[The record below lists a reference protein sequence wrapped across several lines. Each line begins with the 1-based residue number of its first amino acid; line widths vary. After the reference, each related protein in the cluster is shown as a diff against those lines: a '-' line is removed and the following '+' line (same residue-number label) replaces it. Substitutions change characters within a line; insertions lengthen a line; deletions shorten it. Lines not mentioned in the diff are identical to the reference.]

1 MSVDKFFLQMK
12 SHSKQV
18 FSVLRELYDSASL
31 TDVTLL
37 CEGHYFG
44 AHRLVLSACSPYF
57 RTLFMTIP
65 DKHPVIF
72 MKGVKKSE
80 MIDILDFMYNG
91 EVTISHTQL
100 ASFLQIADELSVNG
114 LTKGLQNEYC
124 GEEAAINESSLD
136 KQNEKKRHLSSSD
149 SLEDSK
155 RKVPHTTEDTDD
167 EPSQQE
173 LNEILPHLDL
183 NHTGDSI
190 EVLIDK
196 ETKDSYPS
204 VKIIPNHKVKE
215 NDELMLD
222 NLEISRE
229 QQFSKSRVIETDIKE
244 EIESP
249 DNTSPVKKE
258 TSRPCVPS
266 VDVLLSREP
275 VVASKVHS
283 NSDQRQEAS
292 NARLLSHWT
301 LEPGDGGIPGTGH
314 QPMRAMVAGG
324 IPFSG
329 GPGCVSVSGNGSG
342 TGAYQC
348 PVCGKMCNA
357 KHHLTYHLRTHTG
370 ERPYR
375 CDVCGLTFSQ
385 QSNMYRH
392 KRTKHVG
399 VSGEGRGLVDG
410 QGYAMVN
417 ID

>member
-18 FSVLRELYDSASL
+18 FSVLRELYDSSSL

-57 RTLFMTIP
+57 RTLFTTIP

-72 MKGVKKSE
+72 MKGVKKTE

-114 LTKGLQNEYC
+114 LTKGLQNEDG
-124 GEEAAINESSLD
+124 GEEPGNPEPSLD
-136 KQNEKKRHLSSSD
+136 KYTVKRRRISCSD
-149 SLEDSK
+149 TTEDNK
-155 RKVPHTTEDTDD
+155 RKVPHANEETDE
-167 EPSQQE
+167 EPTQQE

-183 NHTGDSI
+183 NNAGESI

-196 ETKDSYPS
+196 DSNPNL
-204 VKIIPNHKVKE
+204 KIIPNHKD
-215 NDELMLD
+215 NGDLLLD
-222 NLEISRE
+222 NLEVSRD
-229 QQFSKSRVIETDIKE
+229 QQFNKSRIIETDIKE

-249 DNTSPVKKE
+249 DNTSQMKKE
-258 TSRPCVPS
+258 VSRPCVPS
-266 VDVLLSREP
+266 VDVMLGREAVP
-275 VVASKVHS
+275 PPKVPS
-283 NSDQRQEAS
+283 NSDTRQEAP
-292 NARLLSHWT
+292 NVRLLSHWAV
-301 LEPGDGGIPGTGH
+301 EPGDSGIPGVSLPTTRGMVPGGIP
-314 QPMRAMVAGG
+314 
-324 IPFSG
+324 PFSGSSGG
-329 GPGCVSVSGNGSG
+329 GPGCVSVSGSGSG

-417 ID
+417 IE

>member
-80 MIDILDFMYNG
+80 MVDILDFMYNG

-124 GEEAAINESSLD
+124 GEDAAIIENSLE
-136 KQNEKKRHLSSSD
+136 QINEKKRQLSQVESM
-149 SLEDSK
+149 EDNK
-155 RKVPHTTEDTDD
+155 RKISHISEDTDE

-183 NHTGDSI
+183 NNTGDSI

-196 ETKDSYPS
+196 ETKDGFGN
-204 VKIIPNHKVKE
+204 VKISCASHKVKE
-215 NDELMLD
+215 NDELMLE
-222 NLEISRE
+222 NLELNRDP
-229 QQFSKSRVIETDIKE
+229 QAFNKTRVMETDIKE

-249 DNTSPVKKE
+249 DNTSQGKREVN
-258 TSRPCVPS
+258 RPCVPS
-266 VDVLLSREP
+266 VDVFLNRQSMI
-275 VVASKVHS
+275 ASKAHS
-283 NSDQRQEAS
+283 NTDMRQPHFE
-292 NARLLSHWT
+292 H
-301 LEPGDGGIPGTGH
+301 DGGLMKNDMDGEL
-314 QPMRAMVAGG
+314 
-324 IPFSG
+324 
-329 GPGCVSVSGNGSG
+329 
-342 TGAYQC
+342 
-348 PVCGKMCNA
+348 KMEKNLRELFDA
-357 KHHLTYHLRTHTG
+357 KSTWDK
-370 ERPYR
+370 ER
-375 CDVCGLTFSQ
+375 S
-385 QSNMYRH
+385 SNE
-392 KRTKHVG
+392 T
-399 VSGEGRGLVDG
+399 
-410 QGYAMVN
+410 
-417 ID
+417 